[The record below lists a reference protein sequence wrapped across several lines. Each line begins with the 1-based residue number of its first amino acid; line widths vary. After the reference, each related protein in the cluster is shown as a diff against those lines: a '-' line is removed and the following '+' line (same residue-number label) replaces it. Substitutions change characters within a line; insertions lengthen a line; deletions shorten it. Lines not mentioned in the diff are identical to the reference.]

1 MASPDADKMIE
12 SWHRKT
18 DAEKFATI
26 GVKNLDN
33 WIETIIRSSVPPQ
46 PVKAQEVIDRFYK
59 DEKLLWSV

>member
-12 SWHRKT
+12 AWHSKT